1 MNTSLRR
8 GKGRDQVCIHTV
20 KGLSVIL
27 LSVPPTKTWRCCR
40 HRSTEQVWKEN
51 TAPLLRVG
59 CQKSLDLLW
68 FVPLP
73 VGTLGLLQFSSLGSF
88 NDLGSLMIND
98 GGRPSKALH
107 GSYGAHCRGQEN
119 TGANRAGSALT
130 DLGAT
135 QPTGHCWGLVEVGI
149 SSHSM
154 HSAHKVLLG
163 GLAVLSPH
171 PRGFWWAELMQ
182 LSAQLLGKL
191 KDDQ

>member
-8 GKGRDQVCIHTV
+8 GKGRDQVSIHTV

-73 VGTLGLLQFSSLGSF
+73 VGALGLLQFSSLGSF

-130 DLGAT
+130 DLGDGAAAIAI
-135 QPTGHCWGLVEVGI
+135 QC
-149 SSHSM
+149 S
-154 HSAHKVLLG
+154 HSAHRALLG
-163 GLAVLSPH
+163 VGGGWDQLPFDALSP
-171 PRGFWWAELMQ
+171 
-182 LSAQLLGKL
+182 
-191 KDDQ
+191 